1 MKINEVNIYP
11 FIAKRSYKTV
21 TAALG
26 GVPNYAEGV
35 SESACAIL
43 ELVSDEGISGFGE
56 ISDMPKS
63 LEGQLTLIQLQE
75 YISSIVKG
83 RDVFDLDLI
92 LDHFPIKD
100 LVDLRPD
107 GTIYDIIGCGV
118 DNALYDLIGKSF
130 GIPVYDLLGGNRT
143 DRIRVS
149 WVIFIRDS
157 RLMEQEVFSKVQEGF
172 DAFKLKVGLDI
183 EADMERLRILREIAG
198 PEASIKLD
206 ANSAWGVDEALI
218 NLKRME
224 KYDPA
229 GIETP
234 VDYRD
239 TAGKAFIRKNSPV
252 RIIEHVHTPEFA
264 IELVKNDAVDV
275 FNVSTTGCGGI
286 RNAKR
291 VLTIAEAAGIPCL
304 LGSTVE
310 AGLGTAAQLQLGV
323 ASKQITWPSDL
334 VGPRLYLNDDIR
346 VPHVWDKNNII
357 ISRGPGLGVDVLIK
371 NNGG

>member
-1 MKINEVNIYP
+1 MKISEVKIHP
-11 FIAKRSYKTV
+11 FTAKRSYKTV

-26 GVPNYAEGV
+26 GVQNHAGGV
-35 SESACAIL
+35 SESGCAIV
-43 ELVSDEGISGFGE
+43 EFVSDEGVFGYGE

-63 LEGQLTLIQLQE
+63 LEMLMDLDQLRE

-83 RDVFDLDLI
+83 RDIFDVDSILDSFPDKDLI
-92 LDHFPIKD
+92 
-100 LVDLRPD
+100 DLRPD

-118 DNALYDLIGKSF
+118 DNALYDLIGKSL
-130 GIPVYDLLGGNRT
+130 GVPVYDLLGGKKT

-149 WVIFIRDS
+149 WVIFIRES
-157 RLMEQEVFSKVQEGF
+157 ELMEREVLTKVQEGF

-183 EADMERLRILREIAG
+183 KADMERLRLLREIAG

-206 ANSAWGVDEALI
+206 ANSAWGVDEALE
-218 NLKRME
+218 NLNKM
-224 KYDPA
+224 
-229 GIETP
+229 ETP
-234 VDYRD
+234 IHYLD
-239 TAGKAFIRKNSPV
+239 TAGKAHIRRNSPIK
-252 RIIEHVHTPEFA
+252 IIEHVHTPGFA
-264 IELVKNDAVDV
+264 IELIKNDAVDV

-323 ASKQITWPSDL
+323 SSEQITWPSDL
-334 VGPRLYLNDDIR
+334 VGPLLYLNDDIR
-346 VPHVWDKNNII
+346 VPHVWEKNHII
-357 ISRGPGLGVDVLIK
+357 ISQGPGLGVDVMI
-371 NNGG
+371 